1 MDYRTGK
8 VSNIRLQSA
17 AGWYVGTLE
26 FDDGEAQ
33 PYERDS
39 MYYPSEEFLKKEY
52 PNSISLKEAFL
63 KAYGRKLCS
72 LD

>member
-1 MDYRTGK
+1 MTYRTGK
-8 VSNIRLQSA
+8 VFNIRLQSA
-17 AGWYVGTLE
+17 GGWYVGILE
-26 FDDGEAQ
+26 FDAGEAQ

-63 KAYGRKLCS
+63 KGFSRNLCP